1 MNYVYLIMSMTD
13 NNPVPDKKTL
23 LVFLVVVVLLG
34 GNFIAVK
41 FSNTELAPFWGAA
54 LRFAAC
60 TIILTAIMR
69 WERLDFP
76 RGKVFYGAFFYGLLS
91 FGILYALVYWALL
104 SVSSGLTSVLFATL
118 PLMTLIIAAIFGLE
132 RLRWLNI
139 IGALVVVA
147 GVALIFV
154 RQLNGELQFL
164 PIVAVLLATA
174 AGAVSTVIVKR
185 LDNPNPISLNTIGI
199 GIGTIFLLISSF
211 IAKEPIT
218 LPTLTA
224 TWLAMGYL
232 VLSTV
237 VAFISFV
244 WLVNRWMASATS
256 YTLVLAPIVTIF
268 LGSWFLQEPIT
279 INFILGAAMVL
290 GGVYIGII
298 KPATS

>member
-54 LRFAAC
+54 LRFAVC

-69 WERLDFP
+69 WKRLDLP

-218 LPTLTA
+218 LPTLIA